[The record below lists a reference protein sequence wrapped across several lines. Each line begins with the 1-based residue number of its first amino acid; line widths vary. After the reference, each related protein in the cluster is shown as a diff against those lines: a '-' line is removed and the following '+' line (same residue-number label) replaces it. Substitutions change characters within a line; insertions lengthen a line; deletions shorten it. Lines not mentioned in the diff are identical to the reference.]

1 MQTRHQTMR
10 RCLASALAAIAI
22 MAIASV
28 TMPAAA
34 ASDREPER
42 LAQEKTSVVHAADD
56 VAPRRMSASVN
67 REPMVTPKEWAGT
80 LREALLESPRL
91 ELLAVVFAM
100 LFVTVGGLL
109 AIYYVDRKNAWHNQ

>member
-34 ASDREPER
+34 ASDREPGR

-56 VAPRRMSASVN
+56 IAPRRMSASVN
-67 REPMVTPKEWAGT
+67 REPMVTLEDGAGT
-80 LREALLESPRL
+80 LREALLGSPRL
-91 ELLAVVFAM
+91 ELFAVVFAM

-109 AIYYVDRKNAWHNQ
+109 AIYYVDRKNARHDQ